1 MGDVSMKP
9 VVFLMG
15 PTATGKTEVAIE
27 LLNHYSMEIISVDSA
42 LVYRGLDIGTA
53 KPDKDTLL
61 IAPHRLVD
69 ICDPVESY
77 SAARFR
83 NDALQAIEEIEARGN
98 IPLLVGGTGLYFR
111 ALEHGLSQL
120 PEADPRIRH
129 RLDIRQQEEGL
140 SALYA
145 ELKSVDPQAA
155 ERISANDPQR
165 ITRALEVF
173 HLTGRAM
180 TALQQEAQHDAL
192 QRKIMKYALV
202 PSDRDTHRAG
212 VQHRFMKMLENG
224 LLEEVKTFYQ
234 QEQMHA
240 ALPSMRMVGYRQVWN
255 HLDGLLDYEEMV
267 NHAIV
272 ATRQLAKRQMTWLRK
287 ENDLISIDSLSNEK
301 TAQLIQHIGIE
312 LER

>member
-1 MGDVSMKP
+1 M
-9 VVFLMG
+9 
-15 PTATGKTEVAIE
+15 
-27 LLNHYSMEIISVDSA
+27 
-42 LVYRGLDIGTA
+42 
-53 KPDKDTLL
+53 
-61 IAPHRLVD
+61 
-69 ICDPVESY
+69 
-77 SAARFR
+77 
-83 NDALQAIEEIEARGN
+83 
-98 IPLLVGGTGLYFR
+98 
-111 ALEHGLSQL
+111 
-120 PEADPRIRH
+120 
-129 RLDIRQQEEGL
+129 
-140 SALYA
+140 YA

-234 QEQMHA
+234 QEQIHA

-301 TAQLIQHIGIE
+301 TTQLIQHIGME